1 MKNRK
6 PIWMLVSLVAA
17 ILLWLYVVTVVS
29 PETTRTFYN
38 IPVVFVGEDNL
49 REEGL
54 TISEGADAT
63 VTLRLTGTRSIID
76 NQLDRDNISITVDV
90 SKIRAAGEYTRS
102 YVIGLPN
109 SIQMSSVTVE
119 HKSPTSISF
128 TVEELVSKE
137 VPVKPVFDGSLVE
150 GYTLKSIKSNFD
162 TITVTGTAA
171 QVEPISHAVVIVDEQ
186 DMHQSTTRNM
196 NYTLVNEAGDP
207 VDTTGLEVDEETVEI
222 TIAVVKHKTLP
233 LVVDFVPGGG
243 ATESNITWKFDPFA
257 ITVSGDEEVLDALNR
272 ITLGSVDLSTIVA
285 DTTLTYPIVLPDG
298 VDNESG
304 ELEAT
309 LSITMSG
316 LSSTTLRVNNFEFI
330 NVPDG
335 YHASAMTQS
344 LQISV
349 RGPKEEIDRIGA
361 SNVRVVADLS
371 NISGT
376 PGTYTCENVTIYLDG
391 FPNSGVVGV
400 YSVATS
406 LVTEEDYLSSLA
418 EANNFGE

>member
-137 VPVKPVFDGSLVE
+137 VPVKPVW
-150 GYTLKSIKSNFD
+150 
-162 TITVTGTAA
+162 
-171 QVEPISHAVVIVDEQ
+171 P
-186 DMHQSTTRNM
+186 
-196 NYTLVNEAGDP
+196 
-207 VDTTGLEVDEETVEI
+207 
-222 TIAVVKHKTLP
+222 
-233 LVVDFVPGGG
+233 
-243 ATESNITWKFDPFA
+243 
-257 ITVSGDEEVLDALNR
+257 
-272 ITLGSVDLSTIVA
+272 
-285 DTTLTYPIVLPDG
+285 
-298 VDNESG
+298 
-304 ELEAT
+304 
-309 LSITMSG
+309 
-316 LSSTTLRVNNFEFI
+316 
-330 NVPDG
+330 
-335 YHASAMTQS
+335 
-344 LQISV
+344 
-349 RGPKEEIDRIGA
+349 
-361 SNVRVVADLS
+361 
-371 NISGT
+371 
-376 PGTYTCENVTIYLDG
+376 
-391 FPNSGVVGV
+391 
-400 YSVATS
+400 
-406 LVTEEDYLSSLA
+406 
-418 EANNFGE
+418 